1 MTAGEVP
8 NERVGRAKCKLVY
21 CSNKKKRTNT
31 PSLPE
36 EIIFYILVWLPAD
49 ILYNSMRYV
58 CRQWY
63 KIIRDPLFVKE
74 HLLRSTTGLLIQ
86 ENFSCA
92 AQFGKFGEMNTTET
106 KVNFNFPNVLLATCD
121 GLVLFK
127 DGYDDKEV
135 YAANPLTKQRV
146 AAPPFCF
153 PSFRF
158 GLALACAYSTMEYKL
173 VCTYRSKKSKVYH
186 CTMVTMGKD
195 HAWKPINCQK
205 LSDPCRQ
212 IFRGYRFSAGGFIYW
227 AYDAFP
233 CVVALDVESE
243 VFYEFP
249 SPAVETEDT
258 SIYYVRKGKSLSCV
272 VVNPYKGTWDVW
284 VLSDPRSHGWRK
296 LHEIDLDAQKLGIS
310 RTCIL
315 WPIAWVSN
323 GDVLVSGIGCKSRY
337 IAMNVKTGKNFAFDS
352 MEHDCGS
359 MHEFAYSL
367 VSFPV

>member
-86 ENFSCA
+86 EHFSFA

-106 KVNFNFPNVLLATCD
+106 KVNFNFPNLLSATCD

-127 DGYDDKEV
+127 DGYDEKEV

-153 PSFRF
+153 PSFLF
-158 GLALACAYSTMEYKL
+158 GLALARAYSTMEYKL

-186 CTMVTMGKD
+186 CAMVTMGKD

-227 AYDAFP
+227 AYG
-233 CVVALDVESE
+233 L
-243 VFYEFP
+243 
-249 SPAVETEDT
+249 
-258 SIYYVRKGKSLSCV
+258 
-272 VVNPYKGTWDVW
+272 
-284 VLSDPRSHGWRK
+284 
-296 LHEIDLDAQKLGIS
+296 
-310 RTCIL
+310 
-315 WPIAWVSN
+315 
-323 GDVLVSGIGCKSRY
+323 
-337 IAMNVKTGKNFAFDS
+337 
-352 MEHDCGS
+352 
-359 MHEFAYSL
+359 
-367 VSFPV
+367 